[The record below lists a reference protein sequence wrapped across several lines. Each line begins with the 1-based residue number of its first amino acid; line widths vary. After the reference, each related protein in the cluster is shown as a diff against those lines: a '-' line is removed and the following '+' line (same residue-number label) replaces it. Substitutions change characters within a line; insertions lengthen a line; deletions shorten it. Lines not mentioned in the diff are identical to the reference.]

1 MPRAKKKLTAQQ
13 ELFIAAYVKRPNAT
27 RAAIV
32 AGYSEASAH
41 TIGWEQLQIPD
52 VQAEVQ
58 ARLKRIAGR
67 YEITADRIIHEL
79 AKTALANM
87 ADYTSVLDDG
97 TIVNDFTGV
106 DRDQMAAVSEITV
119 EEYVEGR
126 GDNARNV
133 RKTKFKL
140 ADRNKALMD
149 LAKLLNVG
157 AVNRREVT
165 GPNGAPVAIEST
177 HNVDIRSLSPEDRE
191 ALKSVLLN
199 IKASTAKPVEV
210 LEHLEEVE
218 GDED

>member
-27 RAAIV
+27 RAAIA

-126 GDNARNV
+126 GDSARNV

-199 IKASTAKPVEV
+199 IKASTAKPVDV
-210 LEHLEEVE
+210 IEHMVDDEE
-218 GDED
+218 